1 MSADVQFPS
10 ASLDDTASLSQH
22 LHSLHERIL
31 QTTPGIE
38 RIGCALY
45 DPGEGML
52 KTFINSTREGEPL
65 SRYQYPLASSA
76 SLSAMARSRATRR
89 LDNLPQDL
97 NPDSEHSKWVLN
109 MGYRSSFT
117 TPLYYQDQ
125 LLAFLFFDSK
135 ESDYFTPEVQREL
148 LLYAQVITM
157 AIANELVALRSIMG
171 AVSLAK
177 DFAELRDLE
186 TGAHLERMARYSRLL
201 AQTIAEDRGITDEF
215 VENLFIYAPL
225 HDIGKIGIP
234 DRVLLKPGPLDAD
247 EWEVMKTH
255 TTKGRRMVD
264 SISEDLDLTTESANR
279 IMRNIVELHH
289 EALDGSGYP
298 HGLKGDAI
306 PLESRIITVAD
317 IFDALTTVR
326 PYKDAWPIDQALAEL
341 KRMAKAGKIDPDLLD
356 ALEDNIDEAILV
368 RDTYLE
374 EQAVRGA

>member
-1 MSADVQFPS
+1 MTVADRFPS
-10 ASLDDTASLSQH
+10 ASMEDTASLSQH

-31 QTTPGIE
+31 QTAPGIN

-326 PYKDAWPIDQALAEL
+326 PYKEAWPADQALAEL
-341 KRMAKAGKIDPDLLD
+341 NRMVHGGKLDPDIVA
-356 ALEDNIDEAILV
+356 ALERNLEQAILV

-374 EQAVRGA
+374 EKATRST

>member
-1 MSADVQFPS
+1 MSADVHFPS

-38 RIGCALY
+38 RIGCAIY
-45 DPGEGML
+45 DPAEGML
-52 KTFINSTREGEPL
+52 KTFIKSTRNGEPL
-65 SRYQYPLASSA
+65 ARYQYPLASSA
-76 SLSAMARSRATRR
+76 SLSAMARDRSTRR

-97 NPDSEHSKWVLN
+97 DPTTEHSKWVLE

-117 TPLYYQDQ
+117 TPLYYQGQ
-125 LLAFLFFDSK
+125 LLAFLFFDAK
-135 ESDYFTPEVQREL
+135 ESDYFTAEVQREL
-148 LLYAQVITM
+148 LLFAQVITM

-201 AQTIAEDRGITDEF
+201 GRAVADERGVSDEF

-255 TTKGRRMVD
+255 TTKGRVMVD
-264 SISEDLDLTTESANR
+264 TISTELDLTTESANR
-279 IMRNIVELHH
+279 LMRNIVELHH
-289 EALDGSGYP
+289 ESLDGSGYP
-298 HGLKGDAI
+298 HGLTGDEI
-306 PLESRIITVAD
+306 PLESRIIAVAD

-326 PYKDAWPIDQALAEL
+326 PYKEAWPADQALAEL
-341 KRMAKAGKIDPDLLD
+341 NRMVHGGKLDPDVVA
-356 ALEDNIDEAILV
+356 ALERNLEQAILV

-374 EQAVRGA
+374 EQAVRDA

>member
-1 MSADVQFPS
+1 MSAHGQFPS
-10 ASLDDTASLSQH
+10 ASLDDTTSLSQH
-22 LHSLHERIL
+22 LADLHHRIL
-31 QTTPGIE
+31 ETTPGIE
-38 RIGCALY
+38 RIGCAIY
-45 DPGEGML
+45 DPAEGML
-52 KTFINSTREGEPL
+52 KTFINSTRNGEPL
-65 SRYQYPLASSA
+65 ARYQYPLASSA
-76 SLSAMARSRATRR
+76 SLSAMARDRSTRR

-97 NPDSEHSKWVLN
+97 DPTTEHSKWVLE

-117 TPLYYQDQ
+117 TPLYYQGQ
-125 LLAFLFFDSK
+125 LLAFLFFDVK
-135 ESDYFTPEVQREL
+135 ESDYFTAEVQREL
-148 LLYAQVITM
+148 LLFAQVITM

-201 AQTIAEDRGITDEF
+201 GRAVADERGVSDEF

-255 TTKGRRMVD
+255 TTKGRVMVD
-264 SISEDLDLTTESANR
+264 TISTELDLTTESANR
-279 IMRNIVELHH
+279 LMRNIVELHH
-289 EALDGSGYP
+289 ESLDGSGYP
-298 HGLKGDAI
+298 HGLAGDEI
-306 PLESRIITVAD
+306 PLESRIIAVAD

-326 PYKDAWPIDQALAEL
+326 PYKEAWPADQALAEL
-341 KRMAKAGKIDPDLLD
+341 NRMVHGGKLDPDVVA
-356 ALEDNIDEAILV
+356 ALERNLEQAILV

-374 EQAVRGA
+374 EKATFSA